1 MGLFQKSVLRKY
13 LASQD
18 VEACKAAY
26 DLYVARFHD
35 PHLQAQI
42 GIMNEV
48 EYQDGFLTHLFVNIL
63 GYTKRPDEGY
73 NLVREK
79 KNETDGKKADGAI
92 LRPDDSVIAVIELKG
107 AKIKDLDKIDDQAWG
122 YQRSHINCPYVITSN
137 FEKLRFFIDNA
148 VEHEE
153 FNLFTLTQEQFSLLW
168 LCLQKDNLQGDLPKK
183 VKAESLLE
191 EEKVTKRLYKDYS
204 AFKSD
209 LWQDMC
215 QQNSEYDELELYK
228 KSQKLLDRFLFI
240 FFAEDKG
247 LLPPNSISQIVNQW
261 SQLKELDAYTP
272 LYDRLKLYFGYMNN
286 GRKAPGKEEI
296 HAYNGGLFKT
306 DELLDGLNI
315 DDELLRNHCLKLSEY
330 DFDTEVDTNILGH
343 IFEHSLNDI
352 ENVRAELAG
361 AEVDKSKTKRKKDGV
376 FYTPKYITKY
386 IVDNTVGKLCEEKK
400 AEIGIE
406 EEEFAKGR
414 KGRRSDTLKKL
425 DEQLKQYREWL
436 LQLTICDPAC
446 GSGAFLNQTLEFLM
460 AEHRHIDELESQL
473 LGYAMV
479 FQDVENHILER
490 NIFGVDINEESVEI
504 ARLSL
509 WLRTAQKGRTLTSL
523 SNNIKVGNSL
533 IDDPEV
539 AGELAF
545 NWQGQFPTVFEK
557 GGFDVVIGNPPYVRA
572 DSPGNDLDFREY
584 LVKSGRFLTLKG
596 KWDLYIPFVELSNI
610 LSNDNGVAS
619 LIIPDAYCHA
629 DYAVLSLSYFTNNS
643 QLRRIDYFPDVE
655 VFENV
660 GVQSVIVSYDK
671 GQNSKYFLRRVH
683 SDNQTFL
690 EEKFRDY
697 PKSFRVDYR
706 ESIIQNSSDLT
717 PINNIVYI
725 SKGIVGN
732 SDEKKYKG
740 EFKVGDLIADQ
751 KDQLHCKLYY
761 EGKDINKWVLTSKR
775 WIEYGNERSPAKWS
789 RKGFPELFSSEKIV
803 TMRSPG
809 NVPRCFL
816 DKEQGFFNES
826 AIGFVRWIDL
836 KTSEAKSINNSVKDD
851 TERKRFE
858 AISEQ
863 FSLAFLLAIM
873 NSRLVKYEL
882 NSNRRSNI
890 HIYPDDW
897 RKVRI
902 PKVSP
907 SEQHELENNV
917 EAIIVGT
924 TALQE
929 ISVSFLELLQSKFPI
944 DKPSKKLQNW
954 PDLDFKA
961 FLSELKKKKVK
972 LSLGEEADWLT
983 HFNNKKTEANA
994 IRLETDRIDKQIDQM
1009 VYELYGLSEEEI
1021 MIVEAS

>member
-1 MGLFQKSVLRKY
+1 MSLFQSSVLKKH
-13 LASQD
+13 LAAQD
-18 VEACKAAY
+18 QDSIASAFETYKAY
-26 DLYVARFHD
+26 FLDRTIQENIRNSKEEQF
-35 PHLQAQI
+35 Q
-42 GIMNEV
+42 E
-48 EYQDGFLTHLFVNIL
+48 GFLRELFVNIL
-63 GYTKRPDEGY
+63 GYTINPNPEF
-73 NLVREK
+73 NLTTELKNIKDAK
-79 KNETDGKKADGAI
+79 KTDGAVLKDGKA
-92 LRPDDSVIAVIELKG
+92 LAVIELKG
-107 AKIKDLDKIDDQAWG
+107 TDTKDLDKVTDQAFN
-122 YQRSHINCPYVITSN
+122 YKNNQPECVYVVTSN
-137 FEKLRFFIDNA
+137 FEKLRFYVHNA
-148 VEHEE
+148 VEHVE
-153 FNLFTLTQEQFSLLW
+153 FNLFTLTLDQFKLLW
-168 LCLQKDNLQGDLPKK
+168 LFLQKDNLLNGIPQK
-183 VKAESLLE
+183 VKEESLVE

-204 AFKSD
+204 AFKND

-215 QQNSEYDELELYK
+215 RNNSEADELELYK

-247 LLPPNSISQIVNQW
+247 LLPPNSISVIVEQW
-261 SQLKELDAYTP
+261 KKLKELDEYKP
-272 LYDRLKLYFGYMNN
+272 LYSRFQKYFGYMND
-286 GRKAPGKEEI
+286 GFKGKNYEI
-296 HAYNGGLFKT
+296 HAYNGGLFKA
-306 DELLDGLNI
+306 DPLLDDLTI
-315 DDELLRNHCLKLSEY
+315 SDDVLEMHVLKLTEY
-330 DFDTEVDTNILGH
+330 DFETEVDTNILGH

-352 ENVRAELAG
+352 ENVRAQLAG
-361 AEVDKSKTKRKKDGV
+361 EDLDKSKTKRKKDGV

-400 AEIGIE
+400 AEIGIDE
-406 EEEFAKGR
+406 EEYAKDR
-414 KGRRSDTLKKL
+414 KGRRSDTIKKL
-425 DEQLKQYREWL
+425 DEQLKHYRDWL

-460 AEHRHIDELESQL
+460 AEHRNVDELESQL

-490 NIFGVDINEESVEI
+490 NLFGVDINEESVEI

-509 WLRTAQKGRTLTSL
+509 WLRTAQKGRKLTSL
-523 SNNIKVGNSL
+523 SSNIKVGNSL

-545 NWQGQFPTVFEK
+545 NWQEQFPTVFEK

-596 KWDLYIPFVELSNI
+596 KWDLYIPFVELSNV
-610 LSNDNGVAS
+610 LSNSSGVAS

-629 DYAVLSLSYFTNNS
+629 DYAGMSLTYFTNNR

-671 GQNSKYFLRRVH
+671 CLKPKSFLKRVH
-683 SDNQTFL
+683 FHNQTFL
-690 EEKFRDY
+690 EERFSDY

-740 EFKVGDLIADQ
+740 EFKVGDLVADQ

-761 EGKDINKWVLTSKR
+761 EGKDINKWVLSSKR
-775 WIEYGNERSPAKWS
+775 WIEHGNERSPAKWS
-789 RKGFPELFSSEKIV
+789 RKGFPELFSSDKIV

-902 PKVSP
+902 PIVNL
-907 SEQHELENNV
+907 SEQSDIENNV
-917 EAIIVGT
+917 ESIVAGT

-929 ISVSFLELLQSKFPI
+929 ISGSFLELLQTKFTI
-944 DKPSKKLQNW
+944 DKPSKKLKSW
-954 PDLDFKA
+954 PDLDFKG
-961 FLSELKKKKVK
+961 FLAELKKVRVH
-972 LSLGEEADWLT
+972 LSIEEEAEWLT
-983 HFNNKKTEANA
+983 YFNKKKTEANA
-994 IRLETDRIDKQIDQM
+994 LQAEIDRIDKQIDLM
-1009 VYELYGLSEEEI
+1009 VYELYGLSEEQVRVVE
-1021 MIVEAS
+1021 EAS

>member
-18 VEACKAAY
+18 AEACKAAY

-92 LRPDDSVIAVIELKG
+92 LRPDGSVIAVIELKG

-153 FNLFTLTQEQFSLLW
+153 FNLFTLTQERFSQLW
-168 LCLQKDNLQGDLPKK
+168 LCLQKDNLQRDLPKK
-183 VKAESLLE
+183 VKVESLLE
-191 EEKVTKRLYKDYS
+191 EEKVTKLLYKDYS

-209 LWQDMC
+209 LWHDMC
-215 QQNSEYDELELYK
+215 QQNPEADELELYK

-247 LLPPNSISQIVNQW
+247 LLPPNSITQIVKDW
-261 SQLKELDAYTP
+261 VLLKDLDAYCP
-272 LYDRLKLYFGYMNN
+272 LYDRIKLHFGYINT
-286 GRKAPGKEEI
+286 GRKEHDKEEI
-296 HAYNGGLFKT
+296 YAYNGGLFRA
-306 DELLDGLNI
+306 DPLLDDLTI
-315 DDELLRNHCLKLSEY
+315 SDDVLEMHVLKLTEY

-361 AEVDKSKTKRKKDGV
+361 EKLDKSKTKRKKDGV

-406 EEEFAKGR
+406 EEEFTKGR

-436 LQLTICDPAC
+436 LQVTICDPAC

-460 AEHRHIDELESQL
+460 AEHRYIDELENQL

-509 WLRTAQKGRTLTSL
+509 WLRTAQKGRKLTSL
-523 SNNIKVGNSL
+523 SDNIKVGNSL

-545 NWQGQFPTVFEK
+545 KWQEQFPTVFNK
-557 GGFDVVIGNPPYVRA
+557 GGFDVVIGNPPYGAKISRSEITWLVDRMSSFGLTKAFNDTYISFYIHSISDLTKERGILGFIAPNTWRLIDSGAGFRKYFLGDDLFVMNITQHTERVFMDATVDVDSVFIKKDNSTNKSISIVIGDLRETTIQHTISQNFASKQASFNVHMTEETYQVKQKVSSQSFLVGDWFDIKNGIKPYERGKGKPAQTSETLKEKPFTSEHRVDSSFSPLIGGSSFHKYRLLWNQDLWIKYGEWLAAPRDPSIFDA
-572 DSPGNDLDFREY
+572 DEKLIFRQTSDKIIGTLITDGYVMRNNTHMVLKTTNSP
-584 LVKSGRFLTLKG
+584 LTLKT
-596 KWDLYIPFVELSNI
+596 LLVI
-610 LSNDNGVAS
+610 L
-619 LIIPDAYCHA
+619 
-629 DYAVLSLSYFTNNS
+629 
-643 QLRRIDYFPDVE
+643 
-655 VFENV
+655 
-660 GVQSVIVSYDK
+660 
-671 GQNSKYFLRRVH
+671 
-683 SDNQTFL
+683 
-690 EEKFRDY
+690 
-697 PKSFRVDYR
+697 
-706 ESIIQNSSDLT
+706 
-717 PINNIVYI
+717 
-725 SKGIVGN
+725 
-732 SDEKKYKG
+732 
-740 EFKVGDLIADQ
+740 
-751 KDQLHCKLYY
+751 
-761 EGKDINKWVLTSKR
+761 
-775 WIEYGNERSPAKWS
+775 
-789 RKGFPELFSSEKIV
+789 
-803 TMRSPG
+803 
-809 NVPRCFL
+809 
-816 DKEQGFFNES
+816 
-826 AIGFVRWIDL
+826 
-836 KTSEAKSINNSVKDD
+836 
-851 TERKRFE
+851 
-858 AISEQ
+858 
-863 FSLAFLLAIM
+863 
-873 NSRLVKYEL
+873 NSRLVDFFYWTINPERGEALAEVKAYHL
-882 NSNRRSNI
+882 GLMPFPKNI
-890 HIYPDDW
+890 NDPGLFD
-897 RKVRI
+897 
-902 PKVSP
+902 
-907 SEQHELENNV
+907 V
-917 EAIIVGT
+917 EAEGMLKANDSLIKIVGGMI
-924 TALQE
+924 QH
-929 ISVSFLELLQSKFPI
+929 LQSKFDLP
-944 DKPSKKLQNW
+944 KPSTKLKHW
-954 PDLDFKA
+954 PSLDFKS
-961 FLSELKKKKVK
+961 FLAELKKNKVK
-972 LSLGEEADWLT
+972 LSLEEEAEWLT
-983 HFNNKKTEANA
+983 YFNKKKTEANA
-994 IRLETDRIDKQIDQM
+994 LQAEIDGIDKQINQM

-1021 MIVEAS
+1021 NVVEAS